1 MSIPAYP
8 LQWPEGWPRS
18 RGRKTG
24 QFGKQETKVGF
35 GGSTYKGK
43 ADITMVDA
51 MKRVKVELE
60 RLGVDVADDS
70 IVSTN
75 LKLNL
80 SGLPRGDQGEPTD
93 PGVAVYFQKKNGPM
107 RVIAIDA
114 YYRVRDNLAAIAATL
129 EAMRSIERHGGAQI
143 LERAFTG
150 FAALTAPGKNW
161 WDVLEVRPDAS
172 RDVIEANFRRLA
184 HDRHPDRGGSHDAMS
199 DLNEARAAALNVR
212 SA

>member
-8 LQWPEGWPRS
+8 LRWPDGWPRA
-18 RGRKTG
+18 RYRKDG
-24 QFGKQETKVGF
+24 QFGKT
-35 GGSTYKGK
+35 TYRPGDSYRSKT
-43 ADITMVDA
+43 DLTMDDA
-51 MKRVKVELE
+51 MKRVRVELE
-60 RLGVDVADDS
+60 RLGINVRDDS

-80 SGLPRGDQGEPTD
+80 SGLPRGDQGEPSD
-93 PGVAVYFQKKNGPM
+93 PGVAVYFQKQGGPM

-114 YYRVRDNLAAIAATL
+114 YKRVRDNLAAIAATL
-129 EAMRSIERHGGAQI
+129 EAMRAIERHGGAQI

-150 FAALTAPGKNW
+150 FAAIEAPGKSW

-199 DLNEARAAALNVR
+199 QLNEARAAGLAAR
-212 SA
+212 K